1 MHVRKQVFKKTST
14 DQLMIISS
22 NLLFYIFLYPRQIQ
36 TRVEGDSVWYVL
48 CDFILLYN

>member
-22 NLLFYIFLYPRQIQ
+22 NLLYIFLYPRQIQ
-36 TRVEGDSVWYVL
+36 TRVEGNSVWYVL